1 MQEHTFDG
9 TLTRAVVIDVC
20 APCQAFWFDGR
31 ESLQLSPG
39 ATLTL
44 FRIIGEHVARPL
56 LREADVAKCPRCN
69 GRLRRTQDMPR
80 FVGCPT
86 TGRGSLTCL
95 RPD

>member
-31 ESLQLSPG
+31 ESLLLSPG

-44 FRIIGEHVARPL
+44 FRIIGEHAARPL
-56 LREADVAKCPRCN
+56 LREADVAKCRAATDDY
-69 GRLRRTQDMPR
+69 GRRRTCR
-80 FVGCPT
+80 VS
-86 TGRGSLTCL
+86 RGA
-95 RPD
+95 R